1 MNIRSNRMK
10 KKLKA
15 GELVFSASVRLPEP
29 GLVEVMGYAGID
41 YVLIDAEHGSI
52 GWTEMERMILAAY
65 AADTTPVVRV
75 HENNEAM
82 IMRALDV
89 GAMGILVPHCRNAAE
104 AQQIVNG
111 ALYPPQGKRGVG
123 PSRGI
128 KFGAVSASDYY
139 AGINDEI
146 VVCVMIEDAEA
157 VDNIDGIVEIEGID
171 VLNVGTSDLAAS
183 LGVPG
188 QPLHAKVAE
197 ASETVLAAATRNGI
211 AVGYPT
217 RSIDDG
223 LQAIK
228 RGFRVISCGNAAP
241 LLLQAVQQYLA
252 ALRG

>member
-128 KFGAVSASDYY
+128 KFGAVLASDYY

-197 ASETVLAAATRNGI
+197 ASETVLAAATRKGI